1 MKENI
6 DEEIEKVIEE
16 GGEALI
22 NIPIEDKGKNIFY
35 THSEDLTLKNWEKF
49 MQIGLLKTYQKHDN
63 DNKNILEGSIKKMKN
78 FEDNFLKGPDYAE
91 INDTPIYKLCKIMKK
106 INSIE
111 KKRLIKISDNF
122 NKKNAVTSAFGT
134 FLDACDTFSDKYKE
148 LSGKLDDL
156 ALNYYL
162 IESRMTYKYMKDFHS
177 DEAKKIA
184 EVEQTAQKNI
194 KDSEQK
200 ENDLKKE
207 KEAIRS
213 LSESPN
219 DYLKIAIMIFKL
231 FLDDEPNISKN
242 SKEKIKIVLFESEKR
257 EFYKIWDFNAENYV
271 RPGYQFKL
279 IDDPRIPYKLDE
291 KDDIQGYY
299 NLNAHDI
306 DVILYLIYR
315 RIIEVLK
322 DKKRCENSKLLRL
335 TQGLLQTRGITKKIL
350 DYNERKHKLRKFTNI
365 QVDILYNLL
374 GKYQYIKAFMKLLE
388 KYRDKNSYYIKDDI
402 FSIFSNNFKRIC
414 DFCLI
419 YYDFFIVDSLL
430 ELSKKLYTVK
440 DDEKRCYI
448 CDEIKDHRL
457 FKTETFWENTLTYM
471 INRIKETKLSMD
483 LNLKIKANTLTDSES
498 NEVAVTIF
506 VIFNMF
512 DEKKAAIGIP
522 YKSVQKIIS
531 KVFEKY
537 PQNVKE
543 LIQSFAIRTY
553 GLQKEK

>member
-16 GGEALI
+16 GGEAL
-22 NIPIEDKGKNIFY
+22 NIPIEDKEKKIFY

-91 INDTPIYKLCKIMKK
+91 INDTPIYKLCNIMKK

-111 KKRLIKISDNF
+111 KNRLIKISDNF
-122 NKKNAVTSAFGT
+122 NKKNEVTSAFGT

-213 LSESPN
+213 LRESPN
-219 DYLKIAIMIFKL
+219 YYLKLAIIIFKY
-231 FLDDEPNISKN
+231 FLDKEPNISNN
-242 SKEKIKIVLFESEKR
+242 SKEKIKIVLNESEKG
-257 EFYKIWDFNAENYV
+257 EFYRIWDFNAENYV

-279 IDDPRIPYKLDE
+279 IDDPRIPYKLDK

-299 NLNAHDI
+299 NLNDHDI

-335 TQGLLQTRGITKKIL
+335 TQGLLQTRIITKMIL
-350 DYNERKHKLRKFTNI
+350 DYNEGKPKKFTKKR
-365 QVDILYNLL
+365 VGILYNLL
-374 GKYQYIKAFMKLLE
+374 DKYQYIKAFMKLLE
-388 KYRDKNSYYIKDDI
+388 KYRDDNSYYLKDDI
-402 FSIFSNNFKRIC
+402 FSIFSKSFNIIC

-483 LNLKIKANTLTDSES
+483 LNLKIKTNTLTDSES

-543 LIQSFAIRTY
+543 LIQSFATRTY
-553 GLQKEK
+553 GL

>member
-16 GGEALI
+16 GGEAL
-22 NIPIEDKGKNIFY
+22 NIPIEDKEKKIFY

-91 INDTPIYKLCKIMKK
+91 INDTPIYKLCNIMKK

-122 NKKNAVTSAFGT
+122 NKKNEVTYAFGT

-148 LSGKLDDL
+148 LSGKIDDL

-213 LSESPN
+213 LRESPN
-219 DYLKIAIMIFKL
+219 YYLKLAIIIFKY
-231 FLDDEPNISKN
+231 FLDKEPNISNN
-242 SKEKIKIVLFESEKR
+242 SKEKIKIVLNESEKG
-257 EFYKIWDFNAENYV
+257 EFYRIWDFNAENYV

-279 IDDPRIPYKLDE
+279 IDDPRIPYKLDK

-299 NLNAHDI
+299 NLNDHDI

-335 TQGLLQTRGITKKIL
+335 TQGLLITRRITKMIL
-350 DYNERKHKLRKFTNI
+350 DYNERKPKKFTKKR
-365 QVDILYNLL
+365 VGILYNLL
-374 GKYQYIKAFMKLLE
+374 DKYQYIKAFMKMLE
-388 KYRDKNSYYIKDDI
+388 KYRDNDSYYLKDEI
-402 FSIFSNNFKRIC
+402 FSIFSKSFNIIC

-543 LIQSFAIRTY
+543 LIQSFATRTF
-553 GLQKEK
+553 GL

>member
-16 GGEALI
+16 GGEAL
-22 NIPIEDKGKNIFY
+22 NIPIENKEKKIFY

-91 INDTPIYKLCKIMKK
+91 INDTPIYKLCNIMKK

-122 NKKNAVTSAFGT
+122 NKKNEVTYAFGT
-134 FLDACDTFSDKYKE
+134 FLGACDTFSDKYKE

-213 LSESPN
+213 LRESPN
-219 DYLKIAIMIFKL
+219 YYLKLAIIIFKY
-231 FLDDEPNISKN
+231 FLDKEPNISNN
-242 SKEKIKIVLFESEKR
+242 SKEKIKIVLNESEKG
-257 EFYKIWDFNAENYV
+257 EFYRIWDFNAENYV

-279 IDDPRIPYKLDE
+279 IDDPRIPYKLDKK

-299 NLNAHDI
+299 NLNDHDI

-335 TQGLLQTRGITKKIL
+335 TQGLLITRRITKMIL
-350 DYNERKHKLRKFTNI
+350 DYNERKPKKFTKKR
-365 QVDILYNLL
+365 VGILYNLL
-374 GKYQYIKAFMKLLE
+374 DKYQYIKAFMKMLE
-388 KYRDKNSYYIKDDI
+388 KYRDNDSYYLKDEI
-402 FSIFSNNFKRIC
+402 FSIFSKSFNIIC

-430 ELSKKLYTVK
+430 ELSKKLYKVK

-483 LNLKIKANTLTDSES
+483 LNLKIKTNTLTDSET
-498 NEVAVTIF
+498 NEVAVTIW

-543 LIQSFAIRTY
+543 LIQSFAIRTF
-553 GLQKEK
+553 GL

>member
-1 MKENI
+1 
-6 DEEIEKVIEE
+6 
-16 GGEALI
+16 
-22 NIPIEDKGKNIFY
+22 
-35 THSEDLTLKNWEKF
+35 

-78 FEDNFLKGPDYAE
+78 FEDNFLKGYEE
-91 INDTPIYKLCKIMKK
+91 INDTPIYKLCNIMKK

-122 NKKNAVTSAFGT
+122 NKKNEVTSAFGT
-134 FLDACDTFSDKYKE
+134 FLGACDTFSDKYKQ

-162 IESRMTYKYMKDFHS
+162 IESRMTYKYMKDCHS

-213 LSESPN
+213 LRESPN
-219 DYLKIAIMIFKL
+219 YYLKLAIIIFKN
-231 FLDDEPNISKN
+231 FLYKEPNISNN
-242 SKEKIKIVLFESEKR
+242 SKEKIKIVLNESEKG
-257 EFYKIWDFNAENYV
+257 EFYRIWDFNAENYV

-279 IDDPRIPYKLDE
+279 IDDPRIPYKLDKK

-322 DKKRCENSKLLRL
+322 DKKRCENSTLLRL
-335 TQGLLQTRGITKKIL
+335 TQGLLQTRIITKMIL
-350 DYNERKHKLRKFTNI
+350 DYNEGKPKKFTKKR
-365 QVDILYNLL
+365 VGILYSLL
-374 GKYQYIKAFMKLLE
+374 DKYQYIKAFMKLLE
-388 KYRDKNSYYIKDDI
+388 KYRDNNSYYLKDEI
-402 FSIFSNNFKRIC
+402 FSIFSKNFNRIC

-430 ELSKKLYTVK
+430 ELSKKLYKVK

-498 NEVAVTIF
+498 NEVAHTIF

-522 YKSVQKIIS
+522 YKSVQKIIN

-543 LIQSFAIRTY
+543 LIQSFAIRTF
-553 GLQKEK
+553 GL

>member
-16 GGEALI
+16 GGEAL
-22 NIPIEDKGKNIFY
+22 NIPIEDKGKKIFY

-91 INDTPIYKLCKIMKK
+91 INDTPIYKLCNIMKK
-106 INSIE
+106 INRIE

-122 NKKNAVTSAFGT
+122 NKKNEVTYAFGT
-134 FLDACDTFSDKYKE
+134 FLDACDTFSDKYKN
-148 LSGKLDDL
+148 LSSKIDDL

-213 LSESPN
+213 LRESPN
-219 DYLKIAIMIFKL
+219 YYLKLAIIIFKY
-231 FLDDEPNISKN
+231 FLDKEPNISNN
-242 SKEKIKIVLFESEKR
+242 SKEKIKIVLNESEKG
-257 EFYKIWDFNAENYV
+257 EFYRIWDFNAENYV

-279 IDDPRIPYKLDE
+279 IDDPRIPYKLDKK

-299 NLNAHDI
+299 NLNDHDI

-335 TQGLLQTRGITKKIL
+335 TQGLLITRRITKMIL
-350 DYNERKHKLRKFTNI
+350 DYNERKPKKFTKKR
-365 QVDILYNLL
+365 VGILYNLL
-374 GKYQYIKAFMKLLE
+374 DKYQYIKAFMKMLE
-388 KYRDKNSYYIKDDI
+388 KYRDNDSYYLKDEI
-402 FSIFSNNFKRIC
+402 FSIFSKSFNIIC

-430 ELSKKLYTVK
+430 ELSKKLYKVK

-483 LNLKIKANTLTDSES
+483 LNLKIKTNTLTDSET
-498 NEVAVTIF
+498 NEVAVTIW

-543 LIQSFAIRTY
+543 LIQSFAIRTF
-553 GLQKEK
+553 GL

>member
-91 INDTPIYKLCKIMKK
+91 INDTPIYKLCNIMKK

-122 NKKNAVTSAFGT
+122 NKKNEVTSAFGT

-148 LSGKLDDL
+148 LSGNLDDL

-213 LSESPN
+213 LRESPN
-219 DYLKIAIMIFKL
+219 YYLKLAIIIFKN
-231 FLDDEPNISKN
+231 FLNKEPNISNN
-242 SKEKIKIVLFESEKR
+242 SKEKIKIVLNESEKG
-257 EFYKIWDFNAENYV
+257 EFYTIWDFNAENYV

-350 DYNERKHKLRKFTNI
+350 DYNERKPRKFTNI

-388 KYRDKNSYYIKDDI
+388 KYKDNNSYYFKDEI
-402 FSIFSNNFKRIC
+402 FSIFSKNFNRIC

-430 ELSKKLYTVK
+430 ELSKKLYKVK

-483 LNLKIKANTLTDSES
+483 LNLKIKANTLTDNES
-498 NEVAVTIF
+498 IEVAHTIF

-543 LIQSFAIRTY
+543 LIQSFAIRTF
-553 GLQKEK
+553 GL

>member
-16 GGEALI
+16 GGEAL
-22 NIPIEDKGKNIFY
+22 NFPIEDKGKKIFY

-91 INDTPIYKLCKIMKK
+91 INDTPIYKLCNIMKK

-122 NKKNAVTSAFGT
+122 NKKNEVTSAFGT

-148 LSGKLDDL
+148 LSGKIDDL

-213 LSESPN
+213 LRESPN
-219 DYLKIAIMIFKL
+219 YYLKLAIIIFKY
-231 FLDDEPNISKN
+231 FLDKEPNISNN
-242 SKEKIKIVLFESEKR
+242 SKEKIKIVLNESEKG
-257 EFYKIWDFNAENYV
+257 EFYRIWDFNAENYV

-279 IDDPRIPYKLDE
+279 IDDPRIPYKLDKK

-299 NLNAHDI
+299 NLNDHDI

-335 TQGLLQTRGITKKIL
+335 TQGLLITRRITKMIL
-350 DYNERKHKLRKFTNI
+350 DYNERKPKKFTKKR
-365 QVDILYNLL
+365 VGILYNLL
-374 GKYQYIKAFMKLLE
+374 DKYQYIKAFMKMLE
-388 KYRDKNSYYIKDDI
+388 KYRDNDSYYLKDEI
-402 FSIFSNNFKRIC
+402 FSIFSKSFNIIC

-430 ELSKKLYTVK
+430 ELSKKLYKVK

-483 LNLKIKANTLTDSES
+483 LNLKIKTNTLTDSET
-498 NEVAVTIF
+498 NEVAVTIW

-543 LIQSFAIRTY
+543 LIQSFAIRTF
-553 GLQKEK
+553 GL

>member
-16 GGEALI
+16 GGEAL
-22 NIPIEDKGKNIFY
+22 NIPIEDKGKKIFY

-91 INDTPIYKLCKIMKK
+91 INDTPIYKLCNIMKK

-122 NKKNAVTSAFGT
+122 NKKNEVTSAFGT

-148 LSGKLDDL
+148 LSGKIDDL

-213 LSESPN
+213 LRESPN
-219 DYLKIAIMIFKL
+219 YYLKLAIIIFKY
-231 FLDDEPNISKN
+231 FLDKEPNISNN
-242 SKEKIKIVLFESEKR
+242 SKEKIKIVLNESEKG
-257 EFYKIWDFNAENYV
+257 EFYRIWDFNAENYV

-279 IDDPRIPYKLDE
+279 IDDPRIPYKLDKK

-299 NLNAHDI
+299 NLNDHDI

-335 TQGLLQTRGITKKIL
+335 TQGLLITRRITKMIL
-350 DYNERKHKLRKFTNI
+350 DYNERKPKKFTKKR
-365 QVDILYNLL
+365 VGILYNLL
-374 GKYQYIKAFMKLLE
+374 DKYQYIKAFMKMLE
-388 KYRDKNSYYIKDDI
+388 KYRDNDSYYLKDEI
-402 FSIFSNNFKRIC
+402 FSIFSKSFNIIC

-430 ELSKKLYTVK
+430 ELSKKLYKVN
-440 DDEKRCYI
+440 DDEKRCFI

-483 LNLKIKANTLTDSES
+483 LNLKIKTNTLTDSET
-498 NEVAVTIF
+498 NEVAVTIW

-531 KVFEKY
+531 KIFEKY

-543 LIQSFAIRTY
+543 LIQSFAIRTF
-553 GLQKEK
+553 GL